1 MPVVRQQAHRAG
13 SAPASTS
20 PLNAEATDTLRRLT
34 ALLDGMKQISN
45 ATLQG
50 LRDLCGQLH
59 NSQCFIDAATTCAME
74 VAPLPGFRYA
84 VLGFTQR
91 LHAALHGKQP
101 ALVLQQPADVETI
114 CLGLIAL
121 ASTKGA
127 SPYPARPDLMD
138 QAGRALDGITGQLL
152 AFANRHGVESM
163 GYGQMLTIHNWI
175 SRGCKA
181 RLLKADSDCM
191 QQARV
196 FSKSVFNEFLR
207 MASVW
212 DTDGRRSMR
221 LNEHDL
227 GKTAAELKTMLDYEL
242 TPFSGKEASLALV
255 VAWLSSEQAFT
266 VLVAAEH
273 GVGLSSLFSLF
284 KRILDIGAPAAGV
297 TAGSCA
303 AQAPSPAG
311 SDLLAALCKQMINS
325 IGFLSPERLLLND
338 GRFLA
343 ACANLLR
350 AMHESGLPL
359 GWSAEQRL
367 YFASTGRR
375 LLDMVANADPACL
388 SGLSLQT
395 LANLVSFTKAWHK
408 HEKQSAELARKKVA
422 ETTGKPHEHDVLPM
436 EILAGIKRAARQIV
450 AALPQTRLAD
460 LDASET
466 VGGLLKGLSYLRR
479 ARLVASASTDP
490 LLTALA
496 SAVAAIVAWP
506 REHAVEVATCLN
518 VLHSWGVYEW
528 DALQPAFFA
537 LMGRPADDESWARA
551 DVEAFQRGEVTRR
564 QVLVVPLDQYLKPV
578 SSTQTRPERTHVVG
592 DRPLKTPPTLVASN
606 DAALPLSSTVTRS
619 RPDKPRYVK
628 SDAEGFIDAS
638 RVTKAKQIRPEMLE
652 RSAALLLMDREIDQ
666 EEEDEQASM
675 SLASVEINDRQRK
688 SAKPS
693 SNQPARGKHKNGSKR
708 NGPPTASGTPTAPAR
723 KRGGDIPPPQSE
735 LSSLPRGRLPQTT
748 TPKQRRAIAKK
759 ISTAIQK
766 NDEANALALLAGP
779 GAEQIV
785 GLLDDANSS
794 LVHQAA
800 SAQMPALLNAL
811 LAYPEGRKRAVHPDK
826 YGVTPL
832 YVAAANGQ
840 LAMLESLLALD
851 EGERNVFQKTITGDD
866 AVCTA
871 VDNNHPMVLKRL
883 MQIDA
888 VDRQLPDWRNGERK
902 TMLEAAVT
910 YRSADALR
918 VLLTHPALVQQAAS
932 PATFGVP
939 GMTQRG
945 GVASLAGRAANLGD
959 LPTLAA
965 LTEIPA
971 VRRFEAAS
979 NNAFNIVGMAL
990 HCGDMAL
997 FDHLL
1002 QFPEFHRLAGLCT
1015 LSGCTPLMLAVR
1027 AGDDMLL
1034 ARLLQLPEVRA
1045 TIRTGPGKEYPVPL
1059 RWPANLRPETFR
1071 YEDVLHLAIK
1081 KRESAMVSKLLSLQE
1096 VVHAINASGDYAQR
1110 VLVRLVVEGAP
1121 SALETL
1127 LRQPIAARVACIAD
1141 SNGRTALHHAAH
1153 GGRHEIVQVLLRT
1166 LPASEITLRNKE
1178 GKNAI
1183 DLARESGHGELA
1195 DFLTSFAK
1203 VRRVLGMQ

>member
-1 MPVVRQQAHRAG
+1 
-13 SAPASTS
+13 
-20 PLNAEATDTLRRLT
+20 
-34 ALLDGMKQISN
+34 
-45 ATLQG
+45 
-50 LRDLCGQLH
+50 
-59 NSQCFIDAATTCAME
+59 ME
-74 VAPLPGFRYA
+74 VTPVPGFRHA
-84 VLGFTQR
+84 VLGFTRR
-91 LHAALHGKQP
+91 LHAALHGKPP
-101 ALVLQQPADVETI
+101 ALPLQQPTDVETI

-121 ASTKGA
+121 AGTRGA
-127 SPYPARPDLMD
+127 SPYPARPDLME

-152 AFANRHGVESM
+152 GFVNQHGVENM

-196 FSKSVFNEFLR
+196 FSKTVFNEFLR
-207 MASVW
+207 LASIW

-242 TPFSGKEASLALV
+242 VSFSGKESSLALV
-255 VAWLSSEQAFT
+255 IAWLSSEQAFT
-266 VLVAAEH
+266 VLLAAEH
-273 GVGLSSLFSLF
+273 GVGLSSLLSLF
-284 KRILDIGAPAAGV
+284 KRILDIGSPAAKVAAESG
-297 TAGSCA
+297 A
-303 AQAPSPAG
+303 AQPSSSAG
-311 SDLLAALCKQMINS
+311 SDLLAALCRQMIDS
-325 IGFLSPERLLLND
+325 IGFLSPERMLLSD

-395 LANLVSFTKAWHK
+395 LSNLVSFAKAWHK
-408 HEKQSAELARKKVA
+408 HEKQIAGLACKKAA
-422 ETTGKPHEHDVLPM
+422 ETPGEPHKPDALPA

-450 AALPQTRLAD
+450 AALPQDRLAE

-490 LLTALA
+490 LLVALA

-506 REHAVEVATCLN
+506 RGHAAEVAKCLN
-518 VLHSWGVYEW
+518 VLCSWGVHEW

-537 LMGRPADDESWARA
+537 LMGRPADDESWTRS

-578 SSTQTRPERTHVVG
+578 SGTKTRPERTHVVG
-592 DRPLKTPPTLVASN
+592 DRPLKTPPAPVAGN
-606 DAALPLSSTVTRS
+606 DAALPLSGTASRS

-628 SDAEGFIDAS
+628 SDVEGFIDAS
-638 RVTKAKQIRPEMLE
+638 RVTKARQIRPEMLE
-652 RSAALLLMDREIDQ
+652 RSAALLLMDREVDR
-666 EEEDEQASM
+666 EEEDGQASM

-693 SNQPARGKHKNGSKR
+693 PSQPARGKHKNSSKK
-708 NGPPTASGTPTAPAR
+708 NGPPAAPVTPTAPAK
-723 KRGGDIPPPQSE
+723 KRGEDIPPPQSE
-735 LSSLPRGRLPQTT
+735 LSSLPQGRIMQTT
-748 TPKQRRAIAKK
+748 TPKQRRAIARK
-759 ISTAIQK
+759 ISAAIQK
-766 NDEANALALLAGP
+766 RDEAGALALLAGP

-785 GLLDDANSS
+785 GLADNANSS
-794 LVHQAA
+794 LVHQAV

-811 LAYPEGRKRAVHPDK
+811 LACPEGRKRAVHPDE

-832 YVAAANGQ
+832 YVAAANGE

-851 EGERNVFQKTITGDD
+851 EGARNVFQKTITGDD
-866 AVCTA
+866 AVCAA
-871 VDNNHPMVLKRL
+871 VDNNRAAVLKRL

-888 VDRQLPDWRNGERK
+888 VRRQLPDWRNGERK

-910 YRSADALR
+910 YRSTDALR

-932 PATFGVP
+932 SATFGAP
-939 GMTQRG
+939 GMTQLG
-945 GVASLAGRAANLGD
+945 GVTSLAKRAANLAD
-959 LPTLAA
+959 LPTLSA

-979 NNAFNIVGMAL
+979 DNAFNILGMAL
-990 HCGDMAL
+990 HCGDMGL

-1002 QFPEFHRLAGLCT
+1002 QFPEFHRLAGPCT

-1045 TIRTGPGKEYPVPL
+1045 TIRTGPGKAYPMPL
-1059 RWPANLRPETFR
+1059 RWPANLKPETFQ
-1071 YEDVLHLAIK
+1071 YEDVLHLAIR
-1081 KRESAMVSKLLSLQE
+1081 KRASAMVSKLLNLQE
-1096 VVHAINASGDYAQR
+1096 VVQAINASGDYAQR
-1110 VLVRLVVEGAP
+1110 VLVRLVAEGAP
-1121 SALETL
+1121 GALKTL
-1127 LRQPIAARVACIAD
+1127 LEQPIVARIACIAD

-1153 GGRHEIVQVLLRT
+1153 GGRFEIVQVLLWT
-1166 LPASEITLRNKE
+1166 LPASEITLRDKA

-1195 DFLTSFAK
+1195 DFLTAFA
-1203 VRRVLGMQ
+1203 RLGQDLEVQ